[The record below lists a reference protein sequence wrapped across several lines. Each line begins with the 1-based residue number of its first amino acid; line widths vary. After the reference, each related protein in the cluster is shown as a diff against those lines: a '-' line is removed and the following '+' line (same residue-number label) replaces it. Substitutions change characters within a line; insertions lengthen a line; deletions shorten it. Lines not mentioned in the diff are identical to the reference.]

1 MEPVARARGS
11 LLTVPP
17 PPSDLNDVVL
27 TTGYPADRDAGHS
40 MLVSEIKCEKNLYL
54 IDFYLGKKYITTV
67 YSTGVQC
74 TVHVHESGKADVS
87 SYLLIR

>member
-1 MEPVARARGS
+1 M
-11 LLTVPP
+11 PP

-67 YSTGVQC
+67 YSTGVRVQC